1 MQRMRPS
8 RQQKGQQKQVQD
20 QEVQQEVNLEQAQ
33 ATALITADQSLKTVK
48 KLVETSIGCLMYLR
62 GFFSDQNFRDELVHG
77 DFVPGTSADDPSN
90 RMRNE
95 SPIKVKQLKKGV
107 TAESDLIL
115 QLWEEGIQDALDK
128 NYLSSLIL
136 GIYLNEDDDNDI
148 VEAYTFNFSY
158 DEIEGTGRKM
168 PLLNLT
174 ESMQSVNIFDQAST
188 ASGANGVAGETG
200 KAALPAPQV
209 RTVIDVRRQIR
220 LLLRALITMSQSF
233 QDLPR
238 KRFLTVRLKYTDDV
252 PLDYEPPGFIL
263 GQPQERLL
271 FSTASI
277 ADRPDQMSIGSIA
290 TGFHGMSLHLAT
302 LAPYLR
308 RASEE
313 NGMTLFDL
321 RRADEALQAQDAA
334 ERKVL
339 WDAEEPAHM
348 HRESL
353 TGGDVA
359 GEPDLGLNEAERR
372 KRDEQRELNQRL
384 GLDTTTVSEP
394 VGVRLP
400 DGKVAPVPPTAVR
413 QAEDRQEKRAR
424 GEPVSD
430 DEDLT
435 EPVTFVVKH
444 LKHEASAT
452 LTPQTTN
459 AIIAASAASPSGT
472 GAPTTATGSSRL
484 TGNSQ
489 SHLKA
494 PLDLTS
500 EGMAQQR
507 KDTDRSLDDGAG
519 SKTPIPSSSAAAPS
533 SPLADRARMVWGQT
547 EDKEAATDQADK
559 DSVPM
564 DVDDFGPGAE
574 EDSAGAQLIDDG
586 GGATDDFM
594 AESDFQSAVT
604 DPVLSDGI
612 QPSSPGQEMPA
623 DAVGDSLATAT
634 EFSLILDPDE
644 TRVEEESQLHDS
656 IKSFTQT
663 QKEGESIDHDS
674 IQDSQA
680 PALTGKGSQEDDIRS
695 ASQESSQR
703 SLRARKSA
711 IQEQKAQIEGKS
723 NRGSQEMEVDSPA
736 NAEKADCEVMGCACD
751 DPEDSGLS
759 MQCDECRKWVH
770 AACYGYRVEKLMP
783 ATFACYACRFARAD
797 VLTEDEKT
805 KMLAELGSLALT
817 RHALDVLHTDG
828 WPGDINRFA
837 TAIGASLANAR
848 NILKVVEQ
856 EGYIRRG
863 EEAGPGTAKTTLG
876 RSKAKTNAIAAK
888 SITVYKNNAIKGK
901 LKKRYFTPGDGIEK
915 EILAPWLEKTSAGDG
930 VKDSPDASREEDI
943 SDESQRDSQKAEEQ
957 PVKAGAEVPTTST
970 KAPGT
975 PLAERS
981 NIGATSSSQTAVG
994 RTSTPNRPGSI
1005 PPKQLQSAR
1014 MGTRSS
1020 PRSASKRKTT
1030 DNHDEEE
1037 DAELMKKR
1045 RAKTSRPAK
1054 RIALGDF

>member
-33 ATALITADQSLKTVK
+33 AT
-48 KLVETSIGCLMYLR
+48 
-62 GFFSDQNFRDELVHG
+62 VHG

-95 SPIKVKQLKKGV
+95 SPIKVKQLKKGI

-188 ASGANGVAGETG
+188 ASGANGIAGQDG
-200 KAALPAPQV
+200 NAALPAPQV

-233 QDLPR
+233 QDLP
-238 KRFLTVRLKYTDDV
+238 L

-372 KRDEQRELNQRL
+372 KRDEQRELNKRL

-444 LKHEASAT
+444 LKHEAITT

-489 SHLKA
+489 SHLRA

-507 KDTDRSLDDGAG
+507 KNTDHSLDDGAG

-533 SPLADRARMVWGQT
+533 SPLADRARSVWAQA

-574 EDSAGAQLIDDG
+574 DDSAGAKLIDAG

-612 QPSSPGQEMPA
+612 QPSSPDQEVPA

-680 PALTGKGSQEDDIRS
+680 PALPGKGSQGDDIRS

-711 IQEQKAQIEGKS
+711 SNKKNAQIEGES
-723 NRGSQEMEVDSPA
+723 NRGSQDMEVDLPA
-736 NAEKADCEVMGCACD
+736 NAEKADCETMGCACD

-863 EEAGPGTAKTTLG
+863 EETGPGTAKTTLG
-876 RSKAKTNAIAAK
+876 RSKAKTSAIAAK
-888 SITVYKNNAIKGK
+888 SITIYKNNAIKGK
-901 LKKRYFTPGDGIEK
+901 LKKRYFTPGGGIEK

-943 SDESQRDSQKAEEQ
+943 RDESQRDSQKAEEQ
-957 PVKAGAEVPTTST
+957 SVRAGAEEPTTST

-1030 DNHDEEE
+1030 DNHDEKE